1 MISYEQYSQAQ
12 DEVYKLSMLPSLSV
26 REVQR
31 QNALL
36 SLLAS
41 CKGKFSPEE
50 VRNGERE
57 KLRKEA
63 GLPRDFERARRRIPE
78 SVEREYRD
86 AGLGRSVRLTYIPD
100 DLEARANLAGQES
113 IAYQGASTTGRIVP
127 WGIWG
132 RFLETAKHADDLFQD
147 WTHFSLET
155 DTGNPTSVP
164 SADDVSK
171 QSVQVNEAAQ
181 SSESDIAN
189 FGTMS
194 LGAWSFRTGRVVVS
208 RELLQDAN
216 YPIADVLEMIFAKRH
231 ARGVGQALVSGTGV
245 SSPTGLLTAA
255 VASGG
260 NVTIATGSSSN
271 DGTAN
276 TGSNSIGTDDLIAVM
291 RGLDPAYWAQSIFA
305 MHPNTLLSLWGQ
317 KDKQGR
323 PIVDGSILSPAGFG
337 VDRAPYILGKRVAVC
352 PSMPKIGNAANSVV
366 LYHPD
371 YFFVRSV
378 PSSMYVRV
386 FQEAANLVE
395 NDAVAFESFYRV
407 DSNLSVPNG
416 SFAPVSVLAN
426 HS

>member
-1 MISYEQYSQAQ
+1 MNVHEYLTAV
-12 DEVYKLSMLPSLSV
+12 DEVSALSMKPSLST
-26 REVQR
+26 REVQK

-36 SLLAS
+36 GVIAASKHLFTADEIKRASGDRLL
-41 CKGKFSPEE
+41 
-50 VRNGERE
+50 
-57 KLRKEA
+57 KEA

-78 SVEREYRD
+78 SVDREYRD
-86 AGLGRSVRLTYIPD
+86 AGLGRSVRLTRVPD
-100 DLEARANLAGQES
+100 DLESRANLAGTES

-132 RFLETAKHADDLFQD
+132 RFLETAKHADDLFQE

-171 QSVQVNEAAQ
+171 QSSQVNEAAQ
-181 SSESDIAN
+181 SSESDVAN
-189 FGTMS
+189 FGQLQ
-194 LGAWSFRTGRVVVS
+194 LGAWSFRTGRVVVT
-208 RELLQDAN
+208 RELLQDSN
-216 YPIADVLEMIFAKRH
+216 YPIADVLERIFAKRH

-255 VASGG
+255 VASGA
-260 NVTIATGSSSN
+260 NVTVANGSASN
-271 DGTAN
+271 DGSAN
-276 TGSNSIGTDDLIAVM
+276 TGANSIGTDDLINTM
-291 RGLDPAYWAQSIFA
+291 KGLDPAYWPGSIWA
-305 MHPNTLLSLWGQ
+305 MNPATLLSLWGQ
-317 KDKQGR
+317 KDKSGR
-323 PIVDGSILSPAGFG
+323 PIIDGSILSPGG
-337 VDRAPYILGKRVAVC
+337 MPTVAPFILGKPVAIC
-352 PSMPKIGNAANSVV
+352 PSMPKIQNAANSVV

-386 FQEAANLVE
+386 FQEAVNLVE

-407 DSNLSVPNG
+407 DSNLSSPNA

>member
-1 MISYEQYSQAQ
+1 MISYEQYSHAQ
-12 DEVYKLSMLPSLSV
+12 DEVYKLSMLPSLST
-26 REVQR
+26 REVQK
-31 QNALL
+31 QNGLL
-36 SLLAS
+36 ALLAS

-57 KLRKEA
+57 RLHKEA

-78 SVEREYRD
+78 SVDREYRD
-86 AGLGRSVRLTYIPD
+86 AGLGRSVRLTHVPD
-100 DLEARANLAGQES
+100 DLEARANLAGTES
-113 IAYQGASTTGRIVP
+113 ITYQGASTTGRIVP

-132 RFLETAKHADDLFQD
+132 RFLETAKHADDLFQE

-155 DTGNPTSVP
+155 DSGNPTSVP

-171 QSVQVNEAAQ
+171 QSVQVSEGVQ
-181 SSESDIAN
+181 SSESDVAN
-189 FGTMS
+189 FGTMA

-208 RELLQDAN
+208 RELIQDSN
-216 YPIADVLEMIFAKRH
+216 YPLADVLEMIFAKRH

-260 NVTIATGSSSN
+260 NVTVAVGSSVN
-271 DGTAN
+271 DGSSL
-276 TGSNSIGTDDLIAVM
+276 TGANSIGTDDLINVM
-291 RGLDPAYWAQSIFA
+291 QGLDPAYWPGAIWA
-305 MHPNTLLSLWGQ
+305 MHPATLLSLWGQ
-317 KDKQGR
+317 KDKMGR
-323 PIVDGSILSPAGFG
+323 PIVDGSILSPGG
-337 VDRAPYILGKRVAVC
+337 MPTVTPLILGKAVAVC
-352 PSMPKIGNAANSVV
+352 PSMPKIQHAANSVV

-378 PSSMYVRV
+378 PSSMFVRV

-407 DSNLSVPNG
+407 DANLSVPNG